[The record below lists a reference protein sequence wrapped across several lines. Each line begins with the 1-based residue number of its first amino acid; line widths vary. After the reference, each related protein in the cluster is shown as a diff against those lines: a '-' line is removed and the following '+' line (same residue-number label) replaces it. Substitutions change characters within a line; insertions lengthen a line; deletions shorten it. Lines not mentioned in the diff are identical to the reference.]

1 MTDTPL
7 TAAPAGQA
15 HQNLDP
21 GALLAALHWR
31 YATKVFDPEQPISA
45 ELWATLEQAM
55 VLSPSSY
62 GLQPWKFLVITDPAI
77 KAELRPHSWNQSQ
90 ITDCSH
96 LVVFLVRRSID
107 AADAERLINAT
118 AEARGL
124 PLEQL
129 AFYRGMIE
137 KDLIHGPRSQAIGQ
151 WGSNQVYIALGNLM
165 TCAALLGVDTCAIEG
180 FSPPDY
186 DRILQLEDTP
196 FQTAVVCACGYRS
209 ETDKNASL
217 AKVRYPA
224 AEVIEHR

>member
-15 HQNLDP
+15 HQTLDP

-31 YATKVFDPEQPISA
+31 YATKVFDSEQPISA
-45 ELWATLEQAM
+45 ELWASLEQAM

-96 LVVFLVRRSID
+96 LVVFLVRRSIE

-118 AEARGL
+118 AQARGL

-129 AFYRGMIE
+129 APYRGMIE
-137 KDLIHGPRSQAIGQ
+137 KDLIHGPRSQVIGQ
-151 WGSNQVYIALGNLM
+151 WCSNQVYIALGNLM
-165 TCAALLGVDTCAIEG
+165 TCAALVGADTCPIEG
-180 FSPPDY
+180 FAPGEY
-186 DRILQLEDTP
+186 DRILKLGDTP
-196 FQTAVVCACGYRS
+196 YRSSVVCACGTRS
-209 ETDKNASL
+209 SDDKHAKL
-217 AKVRYPA
+217 AKVRFPL
-224 AEVIEHR
+224 EELVERR

>member
-45 ELWATLEQAM
+45 ELWASLEQAM

-96 LVVFLVRRSID
+96 LVVFLVRRSIE

-118 AEARGL
+118 AQARGL

-129 AFYRGMIE
+129 AYYQGMIE
-137 KDLIHGPRSQAIGQ
+137 KDLIHGPRSQVIGQ

-165 TCAALLGVDTCAIEG
+165 TCAALVGADTCPIEG
-180 FSPPDY
+180 FAPGEY
-186 DRILQLEDTP
+186 DRILKLGDTP
-196 FQTAVVCACGYRS
+196 YRSSVVCACGTRS
-209 ETDKNASL
+209 SDDNHAKL
-217 AKVRYPA
+217 AKVRFPL
-224 AEVIEHR
+224 EELVERR

>member
-1 MTDTPL
+1 MTDIPL
-7 TAAPAGQA
+7 TAAPARQA
-15 HQNLDP
+15 HENLEP

-31 YATKVFDPEQPISA
+31 YATKMFDPEQPISA
-45 ELWATLEQAM
+45 ELWATLEEAM

-107 AADAERLINAT
+107 EADADRLINAT
-118 AEARGL
+118 AQARGL
-124 PLEQL
+124 PVEQL

-137 KDLIHGPRSQAIGQ
+137 KDLIHGPRSQAISQ

-165 TCAALLGVDTCAIEG
+165 TCAALLGVDTCPIEG
-180 FSPPDY
+180 FAPSEY
-186 DRILQLEDTP
+186 DRILNLGDTP
-196 FQTAVVCACGYRS
+196 YRSSVVCACGTRN
-209 ETDKNASL
+209 TDDKYAQL
-217 AKVRYPA
+217 AKVRFPL
-224 AEVIEHR
+224 EELVERR

>member
-1 MTDTPL
+1 MTAIPL

-45 ELWATLEQAM
+45 ELWASLEQAM

-96 LVVFLVRRSID
+96 LVVFLVRRGID

-124 PLEQL
+124 PLDQL
-129 AFYRGMIE
+129 APYRGMIE
-137 KDLIHGPRSQAIGQ
+137 KDLIHGPRSQVIGQ

-165 TCAALLGVDTCAIEG
+165 TCAALVGVDTCPIEG
-180 FSPPDY
+180 FSPADY
-186 DRILQLEDTP
+186 DRILNLGDTP
-196 FQTAVVCACGYRS
+196 YRSSVVCACGTRNA
-209 ETDKNASL
+209 TDKYAQL
-217 AKVRYPA
+217 AKVRFPL
-224 AEVIEHR
+224 EELIERR

>member
-31 YATKVFDPEQPISA
+31 YATKVFDSEQPIRA
-45 ELWATLEQAM
+45 ELWASLEQAM

-96 LVVFLVRRSID
+96 LVVFLVRRSIE

-118 AEARGL
+118 AQARGL

-129 AFYRGMIE
+129 APYRGMIE
-137 KDLIHGPRSQAIGQ
+137 KDMIHGPRSQVIGQ
-151 WGSNQVYIALGNLM
+151 WCSNQVYIALGNLM
-165 TCAALLGVDTCAIEG
+165 TCAALVGADTCPIEG
-180 FSPPDY
+180 FAPGEY
-186 DRILQLEDTP
+186 DRILKLGDTP
-196 FQTAVVCACGYRS
+196 YRSSVVCACGTRS
-209 ETDKNASL
+209 SDDKHAKL
-217 AKVRYPA
+217 AKVRVPL
-224 AEVIEHR
+224 EELVERR